1 MRAVLLALLVPVAV
15 AQDAATKDAQKQEPN
30 AVEFVRDVA
39 PILEQ
44 RCVSCHGPKKQ
55 KGKLRLDR
63 KEHLFHG
70 DEADWKVQPGKPDD
84 SELLRRVKLPVG
96 DEDVMPNEGPRLSD
110 AQIDTLRK
118 WIAAGADWPEKGDA
132 FFVAAEQ
139 RALVP
144 KVDFGIAA
152 PDAATQAR
160 IDAAIEALVARG
172 AVAQRVAADTPAVDV
187 NASLLGKA
195 FGDADLAL
203 LADLA
208 PVLVWLNLARTAVT
222 DEGIKAL
229 GPLQQ
234 LRRLNLSRTAV
245 GDAGL
250 RALGTPAR
258 LEVLNVYGSKVGDQG
273 MLALAAW
280 PGLQKV
286 YAFETAVTADG
297 GKALVAA
304 KPGIEVDR
312 GDYADARLAAAEAE
326 IAARKERD
334 RPVNTTCPVTGE
346 KIADDQVVEHDGL
359 RIAFCCG
366 KCKAKFTKDPT
377 AFAEKIAEYK
387 AAAAA
392 AAAQQKAEAAPAGKD
407 GKPTAEPAGKKGA
420 DGKDGKL

>member
-1 MRAVLLALLVPVAV
+1 MRAVILALLVPVAV
-15 AQDAATKDAQKQEPN
+15 AQDAPKQETQST
-30 AVEFVRDVA
+30 VDFVHDVA

-63 KEHLFHG
+63 KEHLFKG

-84 SELLRRVKLPVG
+84 SELLRRVKLPTG

-110 AQIDTLRK
+110 AQIETLRS

-152 PDAATQAR
+152 PDAELQAR
-160 IDAAIEALVARG
+160 IDKAIEALVARG
-172 AVAQRVAADTPAVDV
+172 VVAQRVAADTPAVDV

-195 FGDADLAL
+195 FVDADLAL
-203 LADLA
+203 LGDLA
-208 PVLVWLNLARTAVT
+208 PVLVWLNLARTSVT
-222 DEGIKAL
+222 DAGLQAIA
-229 GPLQQ
+229 PLQQ

-245 GDAGL
+245 GDAGIK
-250 RALGTPAR
+250 ALGAPAR

-273 MLALAAW
+273 LAALAAW
-280 PGLQKV
+280 PRLQKV

-297 GKALVAA
+297 SKALVAA

-326 IAARKERD
+326 IATKKARER
-334 RPVNTTCPVTGE
+334 PINATCPVTGE
-346 KIADDQVVEHDGL
+346 KVADDQVVEHDGL
-359 RIAFCCG
+359 RIAFCCA
-366 KCKAKFTKDPT
+366 KCKAKFTKEPA

-392 AAAQQKAEAAPAGKD
+392 AAAQQKAEAAPAD
-407 GKPTAEPAGKKGA
+407 KPADKPVDKPAEKKGA
-420 DGKDGKL
+420 DGKQ